1 MGNCWLKTGG
11 WCAHYHKVGSF
22 FFFRS
27 ERNARVSCFQSS
39 VRYSR
44 WIRVGSG
51 QKLGERGGGRWS
63 RASIRY
69 TFAARSNLGGLGSSS
84 SLLFSIF
91 NVHRCSLLVS
101 YEYQIISS
109 CSAPSCERTLESSGS
124 RKGEERHEIREE
136 FTRLRFLIAIW
147 GMKLDEISDVNENNG
162 RNGGNVP
169 INRYSM
175 HGNWF
180 LIIKLGGNN
189 WNKDLEFSYTVF
201 PRERKTSCVLINLK
215 NWKIIL
221 FFFLKI
227 YDLSRLVPGFR
238 SR

>member
-1 MGNCWLKTGG
+1 MADARTTIKSAPL
-11 WCAHYHKVGSF
+11 
-22 FFFRS
+22 FFRS

-147 GMKLDEISDVNENNG
+147 GMKLDEISDVSENNG

-180 LIIKLGGNN
+180 LIMGIKLGGNN
-189 WNKDLEFSYTVF
+189 WNKDLKFSYTVF
-201 PRERKTSCVLINLK
+201 PRERKTSCVLINPK

-221 FFFLKI
+221 FFFFE
-227 YDLSRLVPGFR
+227 DLWPLEARARISFAIFHYL
-238 SR
+238 

>member
-1 MGNCWLKTGG
+1 MFVAGFVRISDHLL
-11 WCAHYHKVGSF
+11 VLGSF
-22 FFFRS
+22 VRTYTRVEWKS
-27 ERNARVSCFQSS
+27 KRRRKARD
-39 VRYSR
+39 
-44 WIRVGSG
+44 SG
-51 QKLGERGGGRWS
+51 RIHE
-63 RASIRY
+63 AS
-69 TFAARSNLGGLGSSS
+69 
-84 SLLFSIF
+84 
-91 NVHRCSLLVS
+91 VS
-101 YEYQIISS
+101 Y
-109 CSAPSCERTLESSGS
+109 RDM
-124 RKGEERHEIREE
+124 RHEIGW
-136 FTRLRFLIAIW
+136 IN
-147 GMKLDEISDVNENNG
+147 DVSENNG

-201 PRERKTSCVLINLK
+201 PRERKTSCVLINPK

-238 SR
+238 SRFSIIYS

>member
-1 MGNCWLKTGG
+1 MADARTTIKSAPL
-11 WCAHYHKVGSF
+11 
-22 FFFRS
+22 FFRS

-147 GMKLDEISDVNENNG
+147 GMKLDEISDVSENNG

-175 HGNWF
+175 HRNWF

-201 PRERKTSCVLINLK
+201 PRERKTRCVLINPK

-238 SR
+238 SRFSIIYS

>member
-1 MGNCWLKTGG
+1 MADARTTIKSAPL
-11 WCAHYHKVGSF
+11 
-22 FFFRS
+22 FFRS
-27 ERNARVSCFQSS
+27 ERNACVSCFQSS

-147 GMKLDEISDVNENNG
+147 GMKLDEISDVSENNG

-180 LIIKLGGNN
+180 LIMGIKLGGNN

-201 PRERKTSCVLINLK
+201 PRERKTSCVLINPK

-238 SR
+238 SRFSIIYS